1 MRIVLRAWAILI
13 VAAKRLVAQRGLALA
28 VILGLIVAVAL
39 GVSLPLYADA
49 INYRV
54 LQEQLDAK
62 PGAVVVQRPPF
73 AFMYM
78 YMGSLSN
85 PLEWADTEPVADY
98 FKNRSAADLGLPQ
111 KLDIRYFAT
120 DKLALYNNDPAA
132 YGGNQKPLE
141 WINLSTV
148 NDLAS
153 HINLLEG
160 RFPDPATPAADSTI
174 EVLAY
179 DELATKL
186 GLQTGETYIL
196 LDRSGAFGKG
206 KATQIPVRITGV
218 WNARDADDEYWFFR
232 PDAFTDAFMVP
243 EETFRD
249 RISLFNKGE
258 IYLAVWYQIM
268 DGAGVHAES
277 VDSLVANIQRTQ
289 QTAIGL
295 LPNLQL
301 SVSPMEALE
310 KYQQSTS
317 WLSVVLYAF
326 SVPILGMVMVFVGL
340 VGGLAAERQRNETA
354 IFRSRGAAIGQVVGI
369 TFSEGVLL
377 GAVALI
383 FGLLLGQRIAGMM
396 GHARGFL
403 DFSAQTDLRINLTT
417 GGLRLGIILLG
428 VALLTQMAPSFANAR
443 HTIIT
448 YKQEQARVMRRPWWQ
463 RAYLDLL
470 LLIPAAYGTY
480 LLRRQGSVV
489 VPVVGTQLPQDP
501 FQNPLLFLVPAL
513 GIFALTLVMLRVL
526 PPLMS
531 ACAWLI
537 SHTRSVG
544 LMLTAR
550 HLARTYSAYT
560 APLILL
566 VLTLSLSAYT
576 ASLAETMDNHT
587 YQQQAYGVGAD
598 LMLDEIG
605 ASMAGLE
612 GFGGSGGGGSSS
624 TSQKSTIPEAEW
636 EFLPVSE
643 HLKIPGVQAAARVG
657 RYDATVD
664 AGGKG
669 QPAQFLGIDRVDFSQ
684 VANWRRD
691 YASASLGALMNSL
704 AATPNGVLVPSD
716 FLGQY
721 SLRVGDKLR
730 VSPKASGHGANLDM
744 QIVGTFDLFPTWY
757 PDPKMG
763 PLMVGNLDY
772 LFDKLG
778 LQVPYEVWVKQKVG
792 EPTQPIVDGVRDLGM
807 KVIDFES
814 TPLRIG
820 KELNRPERQGLF
832 GFLSVGFAAAALMT
846 VLGFLLY
853 AFFSF
858 RRRFIELG
866 VLRALGL
873 SVSQMTVLLASELA
887 ALILTGV
894 VAGTLLGALA
904 SELFIPFLQVGAGP
918 AARVPPFQVIIAW
931 PTILR
936 IYGLMGVLFVV
947 TLILLAVLLLRMRIF
962 QAVKM
967 GESV

>member
-1 MRIVLRAWAILI
+1 MRILLRAWAILV
-13 VAAKRLVAQRGLALA
+13 VAAKRLVAQRSLALA
-28 VILGLIVAVAL
+28 VILGLIVAVGLA
-39 GVSLPLYADA
+39 VSLPLYADA
-49 INYRV
+49 VNYRV

-62 PGAVVVQRPPF
+62 PGTVAMERPPF
-73 AFMYM
+73 AFMHM
-78 YMGSLSN
+78 YMGSLST
-85 PLEWADTEPVADY
+85 PLEWADTEPVDDY
-98 FKNRSAADLGLPQ
+98 FKHRAVGDLGLPE
-111 KLDIRYFAT
+111 KISVRYFAT

-141 WINLSTV
+141 WINLGTAT
-148 NDLAS
+148 DLAP
-153 HINLLEG
+153 HIQLIEG
-160 RFPDPATPAADSTI
+160 AFPGPATPAADSTLD
-174 EVLAY
+174 VLAH
-179 DELATKL
+179 EALATKV
-186 GLQTGETYIL
+186 GLQTGETYVL

-206 KATQIPVRITGV
+206 RATQIPVRITGI
-218 WNARDADDEYWFFR
+218 WRALDENDEYWFFR
-232 PDAFTDAFMVP
+232 SDAFADVFLVP

-258 IYLAVWYQIM
+258 IYLAVWYQVM
-268 DGAGVHAES
+268 DGSAVHAES
-277 VDSLVANIQRTQ
+277 VDGLVANILRVQ
-289 QTAIGL
+289 QTAAGL

-301 SVSPMEALE
+301 SISPMEALQ
-310 KYQQSTS
+310 KYQESTS

-340 VGGLAAERQRNETA
+340 VAGLAAERQRNETA
-354 IFRSRGAAIGQVVGI
+354 IFRSRGAAISQVVGI
-369 TFSEGVLL
+369 TFSEGVIL
-377 GAVALI
+377 GAIALAA
-383 FGLLLGQRIAGMM
+383 GLLLGERVARMM
-396 GHARGFL
+396 GSARGFL
-403 DFSAQTDLRINLTT
+403 DFSAQTDLRIGLTT
-417 GGLRLGIILLG
+417 GGLRLGMILLG

-448 YKQEQARVMRRPWWQ
+448 YKQERARVMRRPWWQ
-463 RAYLDLL
+463 RAWLDVL

-513 GIFALTLVMLRVL
+513 GIFALTLLMLRVL

-544 LMLTAR
+544 LLLTAR
-550 HLARTYSAYT
+550 HLSRTYSAYT

-587 YQQQAYGVGAD
+587 YQQQAYAVGAD
-598 LMLDEIG
+598 LMLDELG
-605 ASMAGLE
+605 ASTGGLE
-612 GFGGSGGGGSSS
+612 GFGEMGGGSASASQPSS
-624 TSQKSTIPEAEW
+624 IPEAEW

-657 RYDATVD
+657 RYDATIDV
-664 AGGKG
+664 GGKG
-669 QPAQFLGIDRVDFSQ
+669 QKAQFIGIDRVDFAQ
-684 VANWRRD
+684 IANWRRD
-691 YASASLGALMNSL
+691 YAAASLGALMNSL
-704 AATPNGVLVPSD
+704 AIVPNGVLVPEE

-721 SLRVGDKLR
+721 ALRVGDRLR
-730 VSPKASGHGANLDM
+730 VTPKASGHSANLDM
-744 QIVGTFDLFPTWY
+744 QIVGTFSLWPTWY
-757 PDPKMG
+757 PDPAKG
-763 PLMVGNLDY
+763 PLIVGNLDY
-772 LFDKLG
+772 FFDKLG
-778 LQVPYEVWVKQKVG
+778 LQVPYEVWVKQKLG
-792 EPTQPIVDGVRDLGM
+792 EPTQPIVEGVRELGM

-814 TPLRIG
+814 APLRIG
-820 KELNRPERQGLF
+820 KELSRPERQGLF

-866 VLRALGL
+866 VLRAVGL

-887 ALILTGV
+887 ALLLTGV
-894 VAGTLLGALA
+894 AAGTLLGALA

-936 IYGLMGVLFVV
+936 IYGLMGLLFLG
-947 TLILLAVLLLRMRIF
+947 TLILLAALLLRMRIF

>member
-1 MRIVLRAWAILI
+1 VRIVLRTWAILI

-28 VILGLIVAVAL
+28 VILGLVVAVAL
-39 GVSLPLYADA
+39 AVSLPLYADA

-54 LQEQLDAK
+54 LQEQLDTKSSMA
-62 PGAVVVQRPPF
+62 VVQRPAF

-78 YMGSLSN
+78 YMGSLST
-85 PLEWADTEPVADY
+85 PLEWADTEPVDDY
-98 FKNRSAADLGLPQ
+98 FRNRSAADLGMPQ
-111 KLDIRYFAT
+111 KLGIRYFAT

-141 WINLSTV
+141 WINLATV
-148 NDLAS
+148 NDLAP
-153 HINLLEG
+153 HITLIEG
-160 RFPDPATPAADSTI
+160 TFPNPAAPAADSTI

-179 DELATKL
+179 EELATKL

-206 KATQIPVRITGV
+206 KMTQIPVRITGV
-218 WNARDADDEYWFFR
+218 WNARDAKDDYWFFR
-232 PDAFTDAFMVP
+232 PDAFADAFLVP

-258 IYLAVWYQIM
+258 VYLAVWYQVM
-268 DGAGVHAES
+268 DGSDVHAES
-277 VDSLVANIQRTQ
+277 VGSLVANILRSQ
-289 QTAIGL
+289 QTAAGL
-295 LPNLQL
+295 LPDLQL
-301 SVSPMEALE
+301 SVSPMESLE

-326 SVPILGMVMVFVGL
+326 SVPILGMVLVFVGL
-340 VGGLAAERQRNETA
+340 VAGLAAERQRNETA

-369 TFSEGVLL
+369 TFSEGVIL
-377 GAVALI
+377 GAVALVL
-383 FGLLLGQRIAGMM
+383 GLFLGERIAGMM

-403 DFSAQTDLRINLTT
+403 DFSAQTDLRVSITT
-417 GGLRLGIILLG
+417 GGLRLGILLLG

-448 YKQEQARVMRRPWWQ
+448 YKQERARVMRRPWWQ
-463 RAYLDLL
+463 RAWLDVL

-513 GIFALTLVMLRVL
+513 GIFALTLLILRVL

-550 HLARTYSAYT
+550 HLSRTYSAYT

-587 YQQQAYGVGAD
+587 YQQQAYAVGAD

-605 ASMAGLE
+605 ASTSGLE
-612 GFGGSGGGGSSS
+612 SFGNTGDGLSNTGQASA
-624 TSQKSTIPEAEW
+624 IPEAEW
-636 EFLPVSE
+636 QFLPVSE

-657 RYDATVD
+657 RYDARID
-664 AGGKG
+664 AGGKA
-669 QPAQFLGIDRVDFSQ
+669 QIAQFLGIDRVDFSQ

-691 YASASLGALMNSL
+691 YAAANLGALMNSL
-704 AATPNGVLVPSD
+704 ALTPNGVLVPSD
-716 FLGQY
+716 FLAQY
-721 SLRVGDKLR
+721 ALRVGDKVR
-730 VSPKASGHGANLDM
+730 VSPKASGHSTNLDM
-744 QIVGTFDLFPTWY
+744 EIIGTFDLWPTWY
-757 PDPKMG
+757 PDPKTA
-763 PLMVGNLDY
+763 PLLVGNLDFF
-772 LFDKLG
+772 FDRLG
-778 LQVPYEVWVKQKVG
+778 LQVPYEVWVKQKLG

-807 KVIDFES
+807 KVINFES
-814 TPLRIG
+814 APLRVG
-820 KELNRPERQGLF
+820 TELSRPERQGLF

-887 ALILTGV
+887 ALILIGV
-894 VAGTLLGALA
+894 AAGTLLGALA

-947 TLILLAVLLLRMRIF
+947 TLLLLAALLLRMRIF